1 MASRATKVLLAL
13 SIILLLPPAAAK
25 ADRTDSPSLNGVF
38 GITHGAHIRPV
49 YLSGTPDWGYGDEI
63 LAFDD
68 LVGKDIGVVMYFA
81 EWLDAG
87 GHALDPF
94 LLGLVQ
100 SEITDPS
107 RRPVIML
114 TWEPTRSSGG
124 SFGCTKSYSGPIPPQ
139 DIIDGNCDA
148 YLVQFAT
155 DIKARPERYSLAL
168 RPRDEHYRLT
178 MVAGQLGFG

>member
-13 SIILLLPPAAAK
+13 SMILLLPPAAAT
-25 ADRTDSPSLNGVF
+25 ADHKESPSLNGVL

-49 YLSGTPDWGYGDEI
+49 YLPGTPDWGYGDEI

-81 EWLDAG
+81 NWLDAG

-94 LLGLVQ
+94 LLNLIQ
-100 SEITDPS
+100 SEISDPS

-114 TWEPTRSSGG
+114 TWEPTRTAAAASAAPRATQGPSRRKTSSTAIAMPTWFN
-124 SFGCTKSYSGPIPPQ
+124 SPPISKRGRSVSCCASP
-139 DIIDGNCDA
+139 
-148 YLVQFAT
+148 T
-155 DIKARPERYSLAL
+155 R
-168 RPRDEHYRLT
+168 
-178 MVAGQLGFG
+178 